1 MAKQRKPIP
10 KSQREIS
17 EGLQTPSYVQAGNP
31 NGANQ
36 YSVILIKSSWYTI

>member
-17 EGLQTPSYVQAGNP
+17 EGLQTPYDRDWET
-31 NGANQ
+31 
-36 YSVILIKSSWYTI
+36 L